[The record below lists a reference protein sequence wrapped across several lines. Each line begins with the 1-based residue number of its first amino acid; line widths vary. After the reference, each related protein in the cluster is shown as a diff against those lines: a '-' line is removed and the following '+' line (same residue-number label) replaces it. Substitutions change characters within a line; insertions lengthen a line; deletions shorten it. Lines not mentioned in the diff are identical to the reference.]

1 MDLGL
6 TAGEDIEAFWRRVAG
21 TCAEWLNSQGAPL
34 RDAVLLLPFAQQLA
48 PARRAF
54 LARGGWMP
62 RITTS
67 HSLASALGPTA
78 LAAPDQLSGD
88 AAIDAFTADRL
99 LAEQSWVQP
108 LKRSSPRD
116 YRVALA
122 RLVDTA
128 HALARAAA
136 QVPPE
141 QRPAFLDTARQR
153 LAALEA
159 GPGLLE
165 RALAQVALAWV
176 ASDDRRPATDTLFA
190 LRPSAWIWLRAGAPD
205 PLARTLLAQA
215 GDLPTLCLN
224 ADLDLDQAWAGFT
237 PTARVEEA
245 VAPDFETLAEQ
256 TATAV
261 IQHLNAGRRP
271 VALLAQDRVVIRRVR
286 ALLARQHVPVHD
298 ETGWTLATTPAAA
311 AVMALLR
318 AALAGGA
325 VDDWLAWLKSALA
338 AGWDVAGLESR
349 CRRFGWRQAA
359 QLDTATLPPAVGAVW
374 QRARRQLEPL
384 AGGSRSLA
392 GWLIALG
399 QALNGLAPLTEV
411 EGGEALLETLWIS
424 RNPWAGSAHEAA
436 LAQTRLRPEEFLAW
450 VDDTLEAAQFE
461 PAEEAGATEVI
472 ITPLARAM
480 LRPFGAV
487 VLPGA
492 DAATLGPV
500 NPQAGL
506 LADADATAL
515 GLPSLA
521 ERREAEALGF
531 AQQLRAPV
539 LTLLRCAFAGA
550 EPLPPSPLLE
560 RLAGAAAKAGQ
571 TLPHWQDAR
580 ELHAP
585 TAQPQPRAVAQVG
598 GRLPAALSAS
608 AIDALRNC
616 PYQFFSRVLLG
627 LREADELEEEPDK
640 RDYGTWLHAVLKRF
654 HESREGGDDDAA
666 LRAAAEAELAL
677 LDAVDFLPFSAAFE
691 RLRPL
696 YLAWLAEAEAG
707 GQRYTA
713 GEVDREARPFAAPL
727 DGLLLRGRID
737 RIDEAAAGQTW
748 LLDYK
753 TGDPKTLKD
762 KLAAPLEDTQL
773 ATYALLSGAEVGLQ
787 AAYLVLDDG
796 KGMALLPHENV
807 SETARALQKGL
818 QTDLLAVRDGAPL
831 PALGEGRLCD
841 LCEARGLCRRD
852 DWAPT
857 PAGTQAAPRGGAAAL
872 GSGPAGGDWSAA

>member
-1 MDLGL
+1 MNLGL
-6 TAGEDIEAFWRRVAG
+6 APGEDIEAFWRRVA
-21 TCAEWLNSQGAPL
+21 AVSADWLGAQGAAV
-34 RDAVLLLPFAQQLA
+34 RDAVLLLPFAQQIA
-48 PARRAF
+48 PARRAW
-54 LARGGWMP
+54 LTQGGWQP

-99 LAEQSWVQP
+99 LAGQSWVQP

-128 HALARAAA
+128 QALARAAA
-136 QVPPE
+136 QVPPAE
-141 QRPAFLDTARQR
+141 RPTFLDAASQR
-153 LAALEA
+153 LAALDA

-176 ASDDRRPATDTLFA
+176 ASDDRRPATDTLFT
-190 LRPSAWIWLRAGAPD
+190 LRPSAWIWLRAGGPD
-205 PLARTLLAQA
+205 LLAEALLARDVPA
-215 GDLPTLCLN
+215 LCLD
-224 ADLDLDQAWAGFT
+224 ADLDLDLAWAGFT
-237 PTARVEEA
+237 PAARVEEA
-245 VAPDFETLAEQ
+245 VAPDFEALAEQ

-261 IQHLNAGRRP
+261 VQHLNAGRRP

-286 ALLARQHVPVHD
+286 ALLGRQGVPVHD

-311 AVMALLR
+311 ALMALLR

-338 AGWDVAGLESR
+338 TGWDAEGLAGLESR
-349 CRRFGWRQAA
+349 CRRYGWRRAD
-359 QLDTATLPPAVGAVW
+359 QLDAAALPPTVGVLW

-384 AGGSRSLA
+384 AGGARSLG
-392 GWLIALG
+392 GWLAALG
-399 QALNGLAPLTEV
+399 QALNGLAPLANV
-411 EGGEALLETLWIS
+411 EGGEALLDTLWIS

-436 LAQTRLRPEEFLAW
+436 LAQTRLRPDEFLAW

-461 PAEEAGATEVI
+461 PAADEGAAEVV

-480 LRPFGAV
+480 LRPFGAI

-492 DAATLGPV
+492 DAGTLGPV

-506 LADADATAL
+506 LADADAAAL

-521 ERREAEALGF
+521 ERRDAEALGF
-531 AQQLRAPV
+531 AQLLRAPV

-550 EPLPPSPLLE
+550 EPLPASPLLE
-560 RLAGAAAKAGQ
+560 RLAGAAARGGQALHGWRDDRELLTPAGLLQ
-571 TLPHWQDAR
+571 RRAAADAR
-580 ELHAP
+580 
-585 TAQPQPRAVAQVG
+585 G
-598 GRLPAALSAS
+598 CLPAALSAS
-608 AIDALRNC
+608 AIEALRNC

-627 LREADELEEEPDK
+627 LREADELEQELSK

-654 HESREGGDDDAA
+654 HESRDGDDDAA

-677 LDAVDFLPFSAAFE
+677 LDAADFLPFSAAFE

-696 YLAWLAEAEAG
+696 YLAWLAETEAG
-707 GQRYTA
+707 GQRYAA
-713 GEVDREARPFAAPL
+713 GEVDRDCRPFAAPL
-727 DGLLLRGRID
+727 QAMVIKGRID
-737 RIDEAAAGQTW
+737 RIDESPGGDW

-753 TGDPKTLKD
+753 TGDAKALKD
-762 KLAAPLEDTQL
+762 KVAAKLEDTQL
-773 ATYALLSGAEVGLQ
+773 ATYALLTGAAPGLR
-787 AAYLVLDDG
+787 AGYLVLDDG
-796 KGMALLPHENV
+796 KGVALLPHEDV
-807 SETARALQKGL
+807 SDTALALRDGL
-818 QTDLLAVRDGAPL
+818 QADLMAIREGAPL
-831 PALGEGRLCD
+831 PALGEGKVCD
-841 LCEARGLCRRD
+841 YCEARGLCRKD
-852 DWAPT
+852 DWT
-857 PAGTQAAPRGGAAAL
+857 AA
-872 GSGPAGGDWSAA
+872 

>member
-1 MDLGL
+1 MKLGL
-6 TAGEDIEAFWRRVAG
+6 VPGEDIEAFWRRVAAVSAG
-21 TCAEWLNSQGAPL
+21 WLAGQGASV
-34 RDAVLLLPFAQQLA
+34 RDAVLLLPFAQQIA
-48 PARRAF
+48 PARRAW
-54 LARGGWMP
+54 LAQGGWQP

-99 LAEQSWVQP
+99 LADQTWVQP
-108 LKRSSPRD
+108 LKRSHPRD

-128 HALARAAA
+128 QALARAAA
-136 QVPPE
+136 QVPPAE
-141 QRPAFLDTARQR
+141 RPAFLDTARER
-153 LAALEA
+153 LAALDA

-176 ASDDRRPATDTLFA
+176 ASDERRPATDRLFA
-190 LRPSAWIWLRAGAPD
+190 LRPSAWIWLRAGGPD
-205 PLARTLLAQA
+205 PLAQALLSGGEPA
-215 GDLPTLCLN
+215 LCLD

-237 PTARVEEA
+237 PAAQVEEA
-245 VAPDFETLAEQ
+245 VAADFETLAQ
-256 TATAV
+256 QSATAIV
-261 IQHLNAGRRP
+261 QHLNAGRRP

-286 ALLARQHVPVHD
+286 ALLARQRVPVLD

-318 AALAGGA
+318 AALSGGA
-325 VDDWLAWLKSALA
+325 VDDWLAWLKSTLA
-338 AGWDVAGLESR
+338 TGWDAGGLAGLEAR

-359 QLDTATLPPAVGAVW
+359 QLDAATQPPAVGAVW
-374 QRARRQLEPL
+374 QRARRQVEPL
-384 AGGSRSLA
+384 AGGARSLG
-392 GWLIALG
+392 GWLAALAQVLG
-399 QALNGLAPLTEV
+399 GLAPLAEV

-436 LAQTRLRPEEFLAW
+436 LAQTRLAPAEFLAW

-461 PAEEAGATEVI
+461 PTEEAGAAEVV

-506 LADADATAL
+506 LADADAAAL

-521 ERREAEALGF
+521 ERREAEGYSF
-531 AQQLRAPV
+531 AQLLRAPV

-560 RLAGAAAKAGQ
+560 RLAGAAARAGHG
-571 TLPHWQDAR
+571 LPAWQDGR
-580 ELHAP
+580 EPLAP
-585 TAQPQPRAVAQVG
+585 VPRARLRAAADAG
-598 GRLPAALSAS
+598 GCLPAALSAS
-608 AIDALRNC
+608 AIEALRNC

-627 LREADELEEEPDK
+627 LREADELEQELSK

-654 HESREGGDDDAA
+654 HEVRGEDDDTG
-666 LRAAAEAELAL
+666 LRAAAEAELAMV
-677 LDAVDFLPFSAAFE
+677 DAADFLPFSAAFE

-696 YLAWLAEAEAG
+696 YLAWLAESEAG
-707 GQRYTA
+707 GQRYAA
-713 GEVDREARPFAAPL
+713 GELDREARPFAAPL
-727 DGLLLRGRID
+727 QALMVKGRID
-737 RIDEAAAGQTW
+737 RIDESPRGTW

-753 TGDPKTLKD
+753 TGDAKGLKD
-762 KLAAPLEDTQL
+762 KVATPLEDTQL
-773 ATYALLSGAEVGLQ
+773 ATYALLSGAEPGLQ

-796 KGMALLPHENV
+796 KGIALLQHEDV
-807 SETARALQKGL
+807 SDTALALRDGL
-818 QTDLLAVRDGAPL
+818 QADLLAVRAGAPL
-831 PALGEGRLCD
+831 PALGEGKVCD
-841 LCEARGLCRRD
+841 YCEARGLCRKD
-852 DWAPT
+852 DWSEA
-857 PAGTQAAPRGGAAAL
+857 
-872 GSGPAGGDWSAA
+872 

>member
-1 MDLGL
+1 MQDLNLGL
-6 TAGEDIEAFWRRVAG
+6 VAGEDIAAFWRRVAG
-21 TCAEWLNSQGAPL
+21 TCADWLAAQGVPL
-34 RDAVLLLPFAQQLA
+34 RDAVLLLPFAQQIA

-54 LARGGWMP
+54 LARGGWQP

-78 LAAPDQLSGD
+78 LATPDQLTGD

-99 LAEQSWVQP
+99 LAGQSWIEP

-122 RLVDTA
+122 RLVETA
-128 HALARAAA
+128 QALARAAA
-136 QVPPE
+136 QVPPD
-141 QRPAFLDTARQR
+141 QRGAFMDEARQR
-153 LAALEA
+153 LAAGDA
-159 GPGLLE
+159 GPGVLE

-190 LRPSAWIWLRAGAPD
+190 LSPGAWIWLRVGGPD
-205 PLARTLLAQA
+205 PLAQAILAQA
-215 GDLPTLCLN
+215 AGIPTLCLD
-224 ADLDLDQAWAGFT
+224 ADLDLDRVT

-245 VAPDFETLAEQ
+245 VAPDFETLAAQ
-256 TATAV
+256 TATAI

-286 ALLARQHVPVHD
+286 ALLARQGMPVHD

-325 VDDWLAWLKSALA
+325 VDDWLAWLKSALGA
-338 AGWDVAGLESR
+338 DWDVQALESR

-359 QLDTATLPPAVGAVW
+359 QLDAATLPPAVGAVW

-384 AGGSRSLA
+384 SGGSRSLA

-399 QALNGLAPLTEV
+399 QALNGLGSLADV
-411 EGGEALLETLWIS
+411 AGGEALLEALWIS

-436 LAQTRLRPEEFLAW
+436 LAQTKLRPDEFLAW

-461 PAEEAGATEVI
+461 PAEEAGATEVV

-480 LRPFGAV
+480 LRPFGAI

-506 LADADATAL
+506 LADADASAL

-531 AQQLRAPV
+531 AQLLRAPV
-539 LTLLRCAFAGA
+539 LTLLRCEFAGA
-550 EPLPPSPLLE
+550 EPLPPSPLLQRLSCALTRWTDE
-560 RLAGAAAKAGQ
+560 RQ
-571 TLPHWQDAR
+571 PHSAQAQSPGRAEADA
-580 ELHAP
+580 
-585 TAQPQPRAVAQVG
+585 G

-616 PYQFFSRVLLG
+616 PYQFFSRSLLG
-627 LREADELEEEPDK
+627 LREADELELEPDK

-654 HESREGGDDDAA
+654 HEARGDDDGAA
-666 LRAAAEAELAL
+666 LSAAAAAELAF
-677 LDAVDFLPFSAAFE
+677 LDETDFLPFSAAFE
-691 RLRPL
+691 RLKPL
-696 YLAWLAEAEAG
+696 YLAWLAETEAG
-707 GQRYTA
+707 DQRFAA
-713 GEVDREARPFAAPL
+713 GEVGREARPFAAPL
-727 DGLLLRGRID
+727 DGLVLKGRLD
-737 RIDEAAAGQTW
+737 RIDESPAGTW

-753 TGDPKTLKD
+753 TGDAKGLKD

-773 ATYALLSGAEVGLQ
+773 ATYALLSGATDDLK

-796 KGMALLPHENV
+796 TGITVLPHEQV
-807 SETARALQKGL
+807 SETALALRDGL
-818 QTDLLAVRDGAPL
+818 QSDLEAIHGGALL
-831 PALGEGRLCD
+831 PALGEGRVCD
-841 LCEARGLCRRD
+841 FCEARGLCRKD
-852 DWAPT
+852 
-857 PAGTQAAPRGGAAAL
+857 
-872 GSGPAGGDWSAA
+872 DWSAA

>member
-1 MDLGL
+1 MQQALSLGL
-6 TAGEDIEAFWRRVAG
+6 APGEDIDSFWHRVAG
-21 TCAEWLNSQGAPL
+21 ACADWLAGRGAPL

-54 LARGGWMP
+54 LARGGWQP

-88 AAIDAFTADRL
+88 AAIDMFTADRL
-99 LAEQSWVQP
+99 LAGQSWVQP

-116 YRVALA
+116 YRVAVA

-128 HALARAAA
+128 QALTRAAA

-141 QRPAFLDTARQR
+141 ARAAFLDMARQR

-176 ASDDRRPATDTLFA
+176 AADERRPATDTLFA
-190 LRPSAWIWLRAGAPD
+190 LRPSAWLWLRAGGPD
-205 PLARTLLAQA
+205 PLAQALLAQA
-215 GDLPTLCLN
+215 GDVPTLCLD

-237 PTARVEEA
+237 PAARVEEA

-261 IQHLNAGRRP
+261 IQHLNAGCRP

-286 ALLARQHVPVHD
+286 ALLARQGLPVHD

-325 VDDWLAWLKSALA
+325 VDDWLAWMKSALA
-338 AGWDVAGLESR
+338 AGWDADGLAALESR
-349 CRRFGWRQAA
+349 CRRFAWRQAA
-359 QLDTATLPPAVGAVW
+359 QLDAATLPPAMGAVW

-384 AGGSRSLA
+384 AGGARSLG
-392 GWLIALG
+392 GWLV
-399 QALNGLAPLTEV
+399 ALNQAVSGLEPLAGI
-411 EGGEALLETLWIS
+411 EGGESLLDALWLS

-436 LAQTRLRPEEFLAW
+436 LAQTKLRPDEFLAW

-461 PAEEAGATEVI
+461 PTEEAGAAEVV

-480 LRPFGAV
+480 LRPFGAI

-506 LADADATAL
+506 LADADAAAL

-521 ERREAEALGF
+521 ERRDAEALGF
-531 AQQLRAPV
+531 AQLLRAPV

-560 RLAGAAAKAGQ
+560 RLAGAAAKAGLA
-571 TLPHWQDAR
+571 LPRWVDGREPLAPQARPLTRTAADA
-580 ELHAP
+580 
-585 TAQPQPRAVAQVG
+585 G

-608 AIDALRNC
+608 AIESLRNC
-616 PYQFFSRVLLG
+616 PYQFFSRSLLG
-627 LREADELEEEPDK
+627 LREADELEQETTK
-640 RDYGTWLHAVLKRF
+640 RDYGTWLHAVLNRF
-654 HESREGGDDDAA
+654 HESRNGGDDDAA
-666 LRAAAEAELAL
+666 LRAAADAELAL
-677 LDAVDFLPFSAAFE
+677 LDAADFLPFSAAFE

-696 YLAWLAEAEAG
+696 YLAWLAETEAG
-707 GQRYTA
+707 GQRYAA
-713 GEVDREARPFAAPL
+713 GEVDREARPFTAPL
-727 DGLLLRGRID
+727 DALLVKGRID
-737 RIDEAAAGQTW
+737 RIDDAAGQTW

-753 TGDPKTLKD
+753 TGDAKALKD
-762 KLAAPLEDTQL
+762 KVAAKLEDTQL
-773 ATYALLSGAEVGLQ
+773 ATYALLTGAEPGLR

-796 KGMALLPHENV
+796 KGIAVLPHEDV
-807 SETARALQKGL
+807 SDTALALRDGL
-818 QTDLLAVRDGAPL
+818 QADLAAVREGALL
-831 PALGEGRLCD
+831 PALGEGRVCD
-841 LCEARGLCRRD
+841 YCEARGLCRKD
-852 DWAPT
+852 DWSST
-857 PAGTQAAPRGGAAAL
+857 
-872 GSGPAGGDWSAA
+872 

>member
-1 MDLGL
+1 MQAISLGL
-6 TAGEDIEAFWRRVAG
+6 APGEDIDAFWCRVAG
-21 TCAEWLNSQGAPL
+21 SCAAWLDERGVPL

-62 RITTS
+62 RIATS

-78 LAAPDQLSGD
+78 LARPGQLSGD

-99 LAEQSWVQP
+99 LAGQSWVQP
-108 LKRSSPRD
+108 LKRGNLRD

-128 HALARAAA
+128 QALARAAA
-136 QVPPE
+136 QVPPAA
-141 QRPAFLDTARQR
+141 RPAFLDMAHQR
-153 LAALEA
+153 LALLDA

-176 ASDDRRPATDTLFA
+176 AADERQPATDALFA
-190 LRPSAWIWLRAGAPD
+190 LRPSAWIWLRAGGPD
-205 PLARTLLAQA
+205 PLAQALLA
-215 GDLPTLCLN
+215 GDVPALCLD
-224 ADLDLDQAWAGFT
+224 ADLDLDQAWAGFQ

-245 VAPDFETLAEQ
+245 VAPDFETLAAQ
-256 TATAV
+256 AATAV

-286 ALLARQHVPVHD
+286 ALLARQGVPVHD

-338 AGWDVAGLESR
+338 AGWDVQGLEAR

-359 QLDTATLPPAVGAVW
+359 QLDAAALPPAAGAAW

-384 AGGSRSLA
+384 AGGARSLA
-392 GWLIALG
+392 GWLVALG
-399 QALNGLAPLTEV
+399 QALHGLAPLAEV
-411 EGGEALLETLWIS
+411 EGGEALLDALWIS
-424 RNPWAGSAHEAA
+424 RNPWAGSAHEEA
-436 LAQTRLRPEEFLAW
+436 LAQTRLRPDEFLAW

-461 PAEEAGATEVI
+461 PAQEAGAAEVV

-480 LRPFGAV
+480 LRPFGAI

-506 LADADATAL
+506 LADADAAAL

-521 ERREAEALGF
+521 ERRAAEVQAF
-531 AQQLRAPV
+531 AQLLRAPV

-560 RLAGAAAKAGQ
+560 RLAGAAARAGLA
-571 TLPHWQDAR
+571 LPAWADEREPVDTPPRPQARPGADA
-580 ELHAP
+580 A
-585 TAQPQPRAVAQVG
+585 

-627 LREADELEEEPDK
+627 LREADELEQELGK

-654 HESREGGDDDAA
+654 HESRGGDDDAA

-677 LDAVDFLPFSAAFE
+677 LDAADFLPFSAAFE
-691 RLRPL
+691 RLRPH
-696 YLAWLAEAEAG
+696 YLAWLAETEAA
-707 GQRYTA
+707 GQRYAA

-727 DGLLLRGRID
+727 QALVVKGRID
-737 RIDEAAAGQTW
+737 RIDDSPTGTW

-753 TGDPKTLKD
+753 TGDAKALKD
-762 KLAAPLEDTQL
+762 KLAARLEDTQL
-773 ATYALLSGAEVGLQ
+773 ATYALLSGAEPGLR

-796 KGMALLPHENV
+796 KGIALLPHEDV
-807 SETARALQKGL
+807 SDTALALRDGL
-818 QTDLLAVRDGAPL
+818 QADLMAMREGTPL
-831 PALGEGRLCD
+831 PALGEGRVCD
-841 LCEARGLCRRD
+841 FCEARGLCRKD
-852 DWAPT
+852 DWT
-857 PAGTQAAPRGGAAAL
+857 
-872 GSGPAGGDWSAA
+872 

>member
-1 MDLGL
+1 MTKAVADMNEGGRPGLQVISLGL
-6 TAGEDIEAFWRRVAG
+6 VPGEDIEAFWRRVAG
-21 TCAEWLNSQGAPL
+21 SCVDWLASQGTPL

-99 LAEQSWVQP
+99 LAGQSWVQP
-108 LKRSSPRD
+108 LKRGNPRD

-128 HALARAAA
+128 QALARAAA
-136 QVPPE
+136 QVPPDA
-141 QRPAFLDTARQR
+141 RTAFFDAARQR
-153 LAALEA
+153 LAALES

-176 ASDDRRPATDTLFA
+176 AADERRPATDTLFA
-190 LRPSAWIWLRAGAPD
+190 LRPSAWIWLRAGGPD
-205 PLARTLLAQA
+205 PLAQALLA
-215 GDLPTLCLN
+215 GDVPALCLD
-224 ADLDLDQAWAGFT
+224 ADLDLDQAWAGYT
-237 PTARVEEA
+237 PAARVEEA
-245 VAPDFETLAEQ
+245 VAPDFETLAAQ
-256 TATAV
+256 AATAV

-286 ALLARQHVPVHD
+286 ALLARQGVPVHD

-311 AVMALLR
+311 ALMALLR

-325 VDDWLAWLKSALA
+325 LDDWLAWMKSALLGDD
-338 AGWDVAGLESR
+338 AGWDVAGLEAR
-349 CRRFGWRQAA
+349 CRRLGWRQAS
-359 QLDTATLPPAVGAVW
+359 QLDAATLPPALGSTW

-384 AGGSRSLA
+384 AGGARSLG
-392 GWLIALG
+392 GWLVALG
-399 QALNGLAPLTEV
+399 QALNGLAPLAEV
-411 EGGEALLETLWIS
+411 EGGEALLEALWIS

-436 LAQTRLRPEEFLAW
+436 LAQTRLSPAEFLAW
-450 VDDTLEAAQFE
+450 VDDALEAAQFKT
-461 PAEEAGATEVI
+461 AEEMGAAEVV

-500 NPQAGL
+500 SPQAGL
-506 LADADATAL
+506 LADADVAAL
-515 GLPSLA
+515 GLPSLL
-521 ERREAEALGF
+521 ERREAEGFGF
-531 AQQLRAPV
+531 AQLLRAPV

-560 RLAGAAAKAGQ
+560 RLAGAAAKAG
-571 TLPHWQDAR
+571 LAVPSWVDAR
-580 ELHAP
+580 EPIA
-585 TAQPQPRAVAQVG
+585 AQTTPQVRAAADAAG
-598 GRLPAALSAS
+598 HLPAALSAS

-627 LREADELEEEPDK
+627 LREADELEQEASK

-654 HESREGGDDDAA
+654 HEARAGADDEGDDET
-666 LRAAAEAELAL
+666 LRAAAAAELAL
-677 LDAVDFLPFSAAFE
+677 LDEADFLPFSAAFE

-696 YLAWLAEAEAG
+696 YLAWLAQTEAG
-707 GQRYTA
+707 GQHYMA
-713 GEVDREARPFAAPL
+713 GEVDRDCQPFAAPL
-727 DGLLLRGRID
+727 QALVVKGRID
-737 RIDEAAAGQTW
+737 RIDESPGGDW

-753 TGDPKTLKD
+753 TGDAKALKD
-762 KLAAPLEDTQL
+762 KVAARLEDTQL
-773 ATYALLSGAEVGLQ
+773 ATYALLSGAGPGLR

-796 KGMALLPHENV
+796 KGIALLPHEDV
-807 SETARALQKGL
+807 GGTALALRDGL
-818 QTDLLAVRDGAPL
+818 QADLSAMREGAPL
-831 PALGEGRLCD
+831 PALGEGKVCD
-841 LCEARGLCRRD
+841 YCEARGLCRKD
-852 DWAPT
+852 DWT
-857 PAGTQAAPRGGAAAL
+857 
-872 GSGPAGGDWSAA
+872 

>member
-1 MDLGL
+1 MQVISLGL
-6 TAGEDIEAFWRRVAG
+6 APGEDIAAFWRRIAG
-21 TCAEWLNSQGAPL
+21 NCADWLAGQGAPL

-54 LARGGWMP
+54 LAQGGWMP

-78 LAAPDQLSGD
+78 LASPDQLSGD
-88 AAIDAFTADRL
+88 ATIDAFTADRL
-99 LAEQSWVQP
+99 LAGQSWVQP
-108 LKRSSPRD
+108 LKRGNPRD

-128 HALARAAA
+128 QALARAAA

-141 QRPAFLDTARQR
+141 QRAAFLDVARLR
-153 LAALEA
+153 LAGLDT

-176 ASDDRRPATDTLFA
+176 ASDERRPATDTLFA
-190 LRPSAWIWLRAGAPD
+190 LRPSAWIWLRAGGPD
-205 PLARTLLAQA
+205 PLAQALLA
-215 GDLPTLCLN
+215 GDVPALCLD

-237 PTARVEEA
+237 PAARVEEA
-245 VAPDFETLAEQ
+245 VAPDFEALAGQ
-256 TATAV
+256 AATAV

-286 ALLARQHVPVHD
+286 ALLARQGVPVHD

-311 AVMALLR
+311 ALMALLR

-325 VDDWLAWLKSALA
+325 LDDWLAWMKSALA
-338 AGWDVAGLESR
+338 QGWDVAGLEAR

-359 QLDTATLPPAVGAVW
+359 QLDAATLPPALGETWHKAC
-374 QRARRQLEPL
+374 RQLEPL
-384 AGGSRSLA
+384 AGGARSLG
-392 GWLIALG
+392 GWLVALG
-399 QALNGLAPLTEV
+399 QVLNGLAPLTEV

-436 LAQTRLRPEEFLAW
+436 LAQTRLGPAEFLAW
-450 VDDTLEAAQFE
+450 VDDTLEAAQFKSVDE
-461 PAEEAGATEVI
+461 PGAVEVV
-472 ITPLARAM
+472 ITPVARAM
-480 LRPFGAV
+480 LRPFGAI

-506 LADADATAL
+506 LADADAAAL
-515 GLPSLA
+515 GLPSLL
-521 ERREAEALGF
+521 ERREAESFGF
-531 AQQLRAPV
+531 AQLLRAPV
-539 LTLLRCAFAGA
+539 LTLMRCAFAGA

-560 RLAGAAAKAGQ
+560 RLVGAAAKAGRVM
-571 TLPHWQDAR
+571 PPWDDAR
-580 ELHAP
+580 EPLI
-585 TAQPQPRAVAQVG
+585 PQPRPQGRAAAEAG

-616 PYQFFSRVLLG
+616 PYQFFSRMLLG
-627 LREADELEEEPDK
+627 LREADELEQEATK

-654 HESREGGDDDAA
+654 HESRDGEDDDAA
-666 LRAAAEAELAL
+666 LGAAAAAELAS
-677 LDAVDFLPFSAAFE
+677 LDAADFLPFAAAFE

-696 YLAWLAEAEAG
+696 YLAWLAETEAG
-707 GQRYTA
+707 GQHFVA
-713 GEVDREARPFAAPL
+713 GEVDRECRPFASPL
-727 DGLLLRGRID
+727 ESLVIKGRID
-737 RIDEAAAGQTW
+737 RIDEEAGRTW

-753 TGDPKTLKD
+753 TGDAKGLKERVT
-762 KLAAPLEDTQL
+762 ARLEDTQL
-773 ATYALLSGAEVGLQ
+773 ATYALLSGAEPGLR

-796 KGMALLPHENV
+796 KGIALLPHEDV
-807 SETARALQKGL
+807 GDTALLLREGL
-818 QTDLLAVRDGAPL
+818 QADLGAMHDGAPL
-831 PALGEGRLCD
+831 PALGEGKVCD
-841 LCEARGLCRRD
+841 YCEARGLCRKD
-852 DWAPT
+852 
-857 PAGTQAAPRGGAAAL
+857 
-872 GSGPAGGDWSAA
+872 DWSAA

>member
-1 MDLGL
+1 MQALSLGL
-6 TAGEDIEAFWRRVAG
+6 APGEDIESFWRRVAA
-21 TCAEWLNSQGAPL
+21 TCADWLAAQGAPL

-54 LARGGWMP
+54 LARGGWLP

-67 HSLASALGPTA
+67 HSLASALGPSA
-78 LAAPDQLSGD
+78 LASPDQLSGD

-99 LAEQSWVQP
+99 LAGQSWVQP
-108 LKRSSPRD
+108 LKHSSPRD

-128 HALARAAA
+128 QALARAAA
-136 QVPPE
+136 QVPP
-141 QRPAFLDTARQR
+141 QDRPAFLDTARQR
-153 LAALEA
+153 LTALEA

-176 ASDDRRPATDTLFA
+176 AADDRRPATDALFA
-190 LRPSAWIWLRAGAPD
+190 LRPSAWIWLRAGGPD

-215 GDLPTLCLN
+215 GDLPTLCLD

-237 PTARVEEA
+237 PAARVEEA

-256 TATAV
+256 SATAV

-286 ALLARQHVPVHD
+286 ALLGRQGLPVHD

-338 AGWDVAGLESR
+338 AGWDADGLAGLESA

-359 QLDTATLPPAVGAVW
+359 QLDVATLLPAVGGLW

-392 GWLIALG
+392 GWLVALG
-399 QALNGLAPLTEV
+399 QALQGLGPLVDV
-411 EGGEALLETLWIS
+411 EGGEALLETLWLT

-461 PAEEAGATEVI
+461 PAGEAGAAEVV

-480 LRPFGAV
+480 LRPFGAI

-506 LADADATAL
+506 LADADAAAL

-521 ERREAEALGF
+521 ERREAEGLAF
-531 AQQLRAPV
+531 AQLLRAPV

-560 RLAGAAAKAGQ
+560 RLAGAAAKAELA
-571 TLPHWQDAR
+571 LPAWVDGRETVQPASRPQARASADA
-580 ELHAP
+580 
-585 TAQPQPRAVAQVG
+585 G

-627 LREADELEEEPDK
+627 LREADELEQEPDK

-654 HESREGGDDDAA
+654 HESRDGDDDAA
-666 LRAAAEAELAL
+666 LRAAARAELAR
-677 LDAVDFLPFSAAFE
+677 LDEADFLPFSAAFE
-691 RLRPL
+691 RLCPL
-696 YLAWLAEAEAG
+696 YLAWLAEVEAG
-707 GQRYTA
+707 GQRFAA
-713 GEVDREARPFAAPL
+713 GEVERDCRPFAAPL
-727 DGLLLRGRID
+727 DALTLKGRID
-737 RIDEAAAGQTW
+737 RIDEASGHTW

-753 TGDPKTLKD
+753 TGDAKTLKD
-762 KLAAPLEDTQL
+762 KLATPLEDTQL
-773 ATYALLSGAEVGLQ
+773 ATYALLSGATPGLR

-796 KGMALLPHENV
+796 KGISLLPHEDV
-807 SETARALQKGL
+807 SATALALRDGL
-818 QTDLLAVRDGAPL
+818 QADLAALRAGAPL

-841 LCEARGLCRRD
+841 FCEARGLCRKD
-852 DWAPT
+852 DWA
-857 PAGTQAAPRGGAAAL
+857 
-872 GSGPAGGDWSAA
+872 

>member
-1 MDLGL
+1 MQQALNLGL
-6 TAGEDIEAFWRRVAG
+6 EPGEDIESCWRRVAA
-21 TCAEWLNSQGAPL
+21 TCANWLAGQGAPL
-34 RDAVLLLPFAQQLA
+34 RDAVLLLPFAQQIA

-67 HSLASALGPTA
+67 HSLASALGPAT
-78 LAAPDQLSGD
+78 LASPEQLSGD

-99 LAEQSWVQP
+99 LAGQSWVEP

-116 YRVALA
+116 YRVAVA

-128 HALARAAA
+128 QALARAAA
-136 QVPPE
+136 QVPP
-141 QRPAFLDTARQR
+141 QDRTAFLEDARQR

-176 ASDDRRPATDTLFA
+176 AADERRPATDTLFA
-190 LRPSAWIWLRAGAPD
+190 LRPSAWIWLRVGGPD
-205 PLARTLLAQA
+205 ALARTLLAQA
-215 GDLPTLCLN
+215 GDVPTLCLD
-224 ADLDLDQAWAGFT
+224 ADLDLDQAWSGFT

-245 VAPDFETLAEQ
+245 VAPDFETLAAQ

-338 AGWDVAGLESR
+338 TGWDTEGLAGLESR
-349 CRRFGWRQAA
+349 CRRLGWRQAA
-359 QLDTATLPPAVGAVW
+359 QLDAATLPPAVAAVW

-384 AGGSRSLA
+384 AGGSRSLG
-392 GWLIALG
+392 GWLVGLG
-399 QALNGLAPLTEV
+399 QALNGLAPLADV

-436 LAQTRLRPEEFLAW
+436 LAQTRLRPDEFLAW
-450 VDDTLEAAQFE
+450 VNDTLEAAQFE
-461 PAEEAGATEVI
+461 PAEEAGAAEVV

-506 LADADATAL
+506 LADADAAAL

-531 AQQLRAPV
+531 AQLLRAPV
-539 LTLLRCAFAGA
+539 LTVLRCAFAGA

-560 RLAGAAAKAGQ
+560 RLSGAAAKVGQ
-571 TLPHWQDAR
+571 MLPAWRDERVSVIAPPLVQQRAAADA
-580 ELHAP
+580 
-585 TAQPQPRAVAQVG
+585 G

-627 LREADELEEEPDK
+627 LREADELEQELSK

-654 HESREGGDDDAA
+654 HEARAPDDDTA
-666 LRAAAEAELAL
+666 LRAAAETELAL
-677 LDAVDFLPFSAAFE
+677 LDAADFLPFSAAFE
-691 RLRPL
+691 RLRPH
-696 YLAWLAEAEAG
+696 YLAWLAETEAT
-707 GQRYTA
+707 GQRYAA
-713 GEVDREARPFAAPL
+713 GEVDRAAHPFAAPL
-727 DGLLLRGRID
+727 DGLAVKGRID
-737 RIDEAAAGQTW
+737 RIDDAKGVTW

-753 TGDPKTLKD
+753 TGDAKALKE
-762 KLAAPLEDTQL
+762 KVAAKLEDTQL
-773 ATYALLSGAEVGLQ
+773 ATYALLSGAERGLQ

-796 KGMALLPHENV
+796 KGISLLPHEDV
-807 SETARALQKGL
+807 SATALALRDGL
-818 QTDLLAVRDGAPL
+818 QADLTALREGASL
-831 PALGEGRLCD
+831 PALGEGRVCD
-841 LCEARGLCRRD
+841 YCEARGLCRRD
-852 DWAPT
+852 DWSST
-857 PAGTQAAPRGGAAAL
+857 
-872 GSGPAGGDWSAA
+872 

>member
-1 MDLGL
+1 VTEPVADMNEGGRPGLQAISLGL
-6 TAGEDIEAFWRRVAG
+6 VPAEDIDAFWRRVAG
-21 TCAEWLNSQGAPL
+21 HCTDWLASQGAPL
-34 RDAVLLLPFAQQLA
+34 RDAVLLLPFAQQLV

-67 HSLASALGPTA
+67 HSLASALGPSA
-78 LAAPDQLSGD
+78 LASPDQLSGD

-99 LAEQSWVQP
+99 LAGQSWVQP
-108 LKRSSPRD
+108 LKRGNPRD

-128 HALARAAA
+128 QALARAAA
-136 QVPPE
+136 QVPPDA
-141 QRPAFLDTARQR
+141 RPAFLDAARQR

-176 ASDDRRPATDTLFA
+176 AADERRPATDTLFS
-190 LRPSAWIWLRAGAPD
+190 LRPSAWIWLRAGGPD
-205 PLARTLLAQA
+205 PLAQALLA
-215 GDLPTLCLN
+215 GDVPALCLD
-224 ADLDLDQAWAGFT
+224 ADLDVDQAWAGFT
-237 PTARVEEA
+237 PAARVEEA
-245 VAPDFETLAEQ
+245 VAPDFETLATQ
-256 TATAV
+256 AACAV

-286 ALLARQHVPVHD
+286 ALLARQNVPVHD

-311 AVMALLR
+311 ALMALLR

-325 VDDWLAWLKSALA
+325 LDDWLAWMKSALA
-338 AGWDVAGLESR
+338 PGWDVAGLEAR

-359 QLDTATLPPAVGAVW
+359 QLDAATLPPALGATW
-374 QRARRQLEPL
+374 QQVRRQLEPL
-384 AGGSRSLA
+384 AGGARSLG
-392 GWLIALG
+392 GWLVALG
-399 QALNGLAPLTEV
+399 QALNGLAPLEEV

-436 LAQTRLRPEEFLAW
+436 LAQTRLGPAEFLAW
-450 VDDTLEAAQFE
+450 VDDTLEAAQFKAADDAA
-461 PAEEAGATEVI
+461 AEVV

-506 LADADATAL
+506 LSDADAAAL
-515 GLPSLA
+515 GLPSLQ
-521 ERREAEALGF
+521 ERREAEGFGF
-531 AQQLRAPV
+531 AQLLRAPV

-560 RLAGAAAKAGQ
+560 RLAGAAAQAGQ
-571 TLPHWQDAR
+571 TVPPWVDAR
-580 ELHAP
+580 EPLVGSP
-585 TAQPQPRAVAQVG
+585 RPQARAAADAA

-627 LREADELEEEPDK
+627 LREADELEQEATK

-654 HESREGGDDDAA
+654 HESRTGDDDAA
-666 LRAAAEAELAL
+666 LRAAADAELAL
-677 LDAVDFLPFSAAFE
+677 LDAADFLPFSAAFE

-696 YLAWLAEAEAG
+696 YLAWLAETEAG
-707 GQRYTA
+707 GQRFSA
-713 GEVDREARPFAAPL
+713 GEVDRDCRPFVAPL
-727 DGLLLRGRID
+727 DELVIKGRID
-737 RIDEAAAGQTW
+737 RIDESPAGPW

-753 TGDPKTLKD
+753 TGDAKGLKD
-762 KLAAPLEDTQL
+762 KVAAKLEDTQL
-773 ATYALLSGAEVGLQ
+773 ATYALLTGAAPGLK

-796 KGMALLPHENV
+796 KGIALLPHEDV
-807 SETARALQKGL
+807 SDTALALRDGL
-818 QTDLLAVRDGAPL
+818 QADLGAVREGAPL
-831 PALGEGRLCD
+831 PALGEGRVCD
-841 LCEARGLCRRD
+841 YCEARGLCRRD
-852 DWAPT
+852 DWSS
-857 PAGTQAAPRGGAAAL
+857 L
-872 GSGPAGGDWSAA
+872 

>member
-1 MDLGL
+1 MQALKLGL
-6 TAGEDIEAFWRRVAG
+6 VAGEDIDAFWRRVA
-21 TCAEWLNSQGAPL
+21 AVSADWLAGQGAPL
-34 RDAVLLLPFAQQLA
+34 RDAVLLLPFAQQLV

-62 RITTS
+62 RISTS
-67 HSLASALGPTA
+67 HSLASALGPSA

-99 LAEQSWVQP
+99 LAGQSWIQP
-108 LKRSSPRD
+108 LRRSSPRD

-128 HALARAAA
+128 QALARAAA

-141 QRPAFLDTARQR
+141 ARPAFLDAARQR
-153 LAALEA
+153 LTTLDA

-176 ASDDRRPATDTLFA
+176 AADERRPATDTLFA
-190 LRPSAWIWLRAGAPD
+190 LRPSAWIWLRAGGPD
-205 PLARTLLAQA
+205 PLAEGLLAGGVPA
-215 GDLPTLCLN
+215 LCLD
-224 ADLDLDQAWAGFT
+224 ADLDLDEAWAGFT
-237 PTARVEEA
+237 PSARVEEA
-245 VAPDFETLAEQ
+245 VAPDFEALAAQ
-256 TATAV
+256 AATAV

-286 ALLARQHVPVHD
+286 ALLARQGLPVHD

-325 VDDWLAWLKSALA
+325 LDDWLAWMKSALA
-338 AGWDVAGLESR
+338 AGWDVEALEAR

-359 QLDTATLPPAVGAVW
+359 QLDAAMLPPAQGALW

-384 AGGSRSLA
+384 AGGARSLG
-392 GWLIALG
+392 GWLVALG
-399 QALNGLAPLTEV
+399 QALNGLAPLAEV

-436 LAQTRLRPEEFLAW
+436 LAQTRLRPDEFLVW
-450 VDDTLEAAQFE
+450 VDDTLESAQFE
-461 PAEEAGATEVI
+461 PAQEVGAAEVV

-480 LRPFGAV
+480 LRPFGAI

-500 NPQAGL
+500 TPQTGL
-506 LADADATAL
+506 LADADAAAL

-521 ERREAEALGF
+521 ERREAEAQGF
-531 AQQLRAPV
+531 AQLLRAPV

-560 RLAGAAAKAGQ
+560 RLAGAAARAGLA
-571 TLPHWQDAR
+571 LPAWLDEREPVDTSPRPQVRPAADA
-580 ELHAP
+580 A
-585 TAQPQPRAVAQVG
+585 

-627 LREADELEEEPDK
+627 LREADELEQELSK

-654 HESREGGDDDAA
+654 HEARGDDDDAA
-666 LRAAAEAELAL
+666 LRAAAAAELAL
-677 LDAVDFLPFSAAFE
+677 LDAADFLPFSAAFE
-691 RLRPL
+691 RLCPL
-696 YLAWLAEAEAG
+696 YLAWLAEIEAT
-707 GQRYTA
+707 GQRYAA
-713 GEVDREARPFAAPL
+713 GELDREARPFQAPL
-727 DGLLLRGRID
+727 DPLMVKGRID
-737 RIDEAAAGQTW
+737 RIDDSPTGTW

-753 TGDPKTLKD
+753 TGDAKGLKA
-762 KLAAPLEDTQL
+762 KVAARLEDTQL
-773 ATYALLSGAEVGLQ
+773 ATYALLSDAVPGLR

-796 KGMALLPHENV
+796 KGVELLSHEDVSDTAL
-807 SETARALQKGL
+807 ALRDGL
-818 QTDLLAVRDGAPL
+818 QADLMAIRDGTPL
-831 PALGEGRLCD
+831 PALGEGKVCD
-841 LCEARGLCRRD
+841 FCEARGLCRRD
-852 DWAPT
+852 DWSP
-857 PAGTQAAPRGGAAAL
+857 L
-872 GSGPAGGDWSAA
+872 

>member
-1 MDLGL
+1 MQQALNLGL
-6 TAGEDIEAFWRRVAG
+6 VAGEDIEAFWRRVAG
-21 TCAEWLNSQGAPL
+21 TCADWLAGQGAPL

-78 LAAPDQLSGD
+78 LATPDQLSGD

-99 LAEQSWVQP
+99 LADQSWIQP
-108 LKRSSPRD
+108 LKRHSPRD
-116 YRVALA
+116 YRVAVA

-128 HALARAAA
+128 QALARAAA

-141 QRPAFLDTARQR
+141 QRPAFLDSARQR

-176 ASDDRRPATDTLFA
+176 ASDERRPATDTLFA
-190 LRPSAWIWLRAGAPD
+190 LRPSAWIWLRVGGPD
-205 PLARTLLAQA
+205 PLSRTLLAQA
-215 GDLPTLCLN
+215 GDVPTLCLD
-224 ADLDLDQAWAGFT
+224 ADLDLDQAWSGFT
-237 PTARVEEA
+237 PLARIEEA

-286 ALLARQHVPVHD
+286 ALLARQQLPVHD

-338 AGWDVAGLESR
+338 KAWDLGDLEVR

-359 QLDTATLPPAVGAVW
+359 QLDAATLPPATGAAW

-384 AGGSRSLA
+384 AGGSRSLG
-392 GWLIALG
+392 GWLVAVG
-399 QALNGLAPLTEV
+399 QALNGLAPLAEV

-436 LAQTRLRPEEFLAW
+436 LAQTRLRPDEFLAW
-450 VDDTLEAAQFE
+450 VNDALEAAQFE
-461 PAEEAGATEVI
+461 PAEEAGAAEVI

-480 LRPFGAV
+480 LRPFGAI

-506 LADADATAL
+506 LADADAAAL

-531 AQQLRAPV
+531 AQLLRAPV
-539 LTLLRCAFAGA
+539 LTVLRCAFAGA

-560 RLAGAAAKAGQ
+560 RLAGAANKVGL
-571 TLPHWQDAR
+571 TLPRWADER
-580 ELHAP
+580 TP
-585 TAQPQPRAVAQVG
+585 TATPPRLQTRAAADVA

-608 AIDALRNC
+608 AIEALRNC

-627 LREADELEEEPDK
+627 LREADELEQELSK

-654 HESREGGDDDAA
+654 HEARGPDDDAA
-666 LRAAAEAELAL
+666 LRVAAEAELAL
-677 LDAVDFLPFSAAFE
+677 LDAADFLPFSSAFE

-696 YLAWLAEAEAG
+696 YLAWLAEAEAR
-707 GQRYTA
+707 GQRYA
-713 GEVDREARPFAAPL
+713 DGEVACEARPFTGAL
-727 DGLLLRGRID
+727 GGLVVKGRID
-737 RIDEAAAGQTW
+737 RIDDAQGVTW

-753 TGDPKTLKD
+753 TGDAKALKE
-762 KLAAPLEDTQL
+762 KVAARLEDTQL
-773 ATYALLSGAEVGLQ
+773 ATYALLSGAEPGLQ

-796 KGMALLPHENV
+796 KGIALLPHEDV
-807 SETARALQKGL
+807 SDTALALREGL
-818 QTDLLAVRDGAPL
+818 QADLTAMREGAPL
-831 PALGEGRLCD
+831 PALGEGKVCD
-841 LCEARGLCRRD
+841 YCEARGLCRKD
-852 DWAPT
+852 DWT
-857 PAGTQAAPRGGAAAL
+857 
-872 GSGPAGGDWSAA
+872 

>member
-1 MDLGL
+1 MNLGL
-6 TAGEDIEAFWRRVAG
+6 APGEDIEAFWRRVA
-21 TCAEWLNSQGAPL
+21 AVSADWLGARGAAV
-34 RDAVLLLPFAQQLA
+34 RDAVLLLPFAQQIA
-48 PARRAF
+48 PARRAW
-54 LARGGWMP
+54 LAQGGWQP

-99 LAEQSWVQP
+99 LAGQSWVQP

-128 HALARAAA
+128 QALARAAA
-136 QVPPE
+136 QVPPAE
-141 QRPAFLDTARQR
+141 RPTFLDAASQR
-153 LAALEA
+153 LAALDG

-176 ASDDRRPATDTLFA
+176 ASDDRRPATDMLFT
-190 LRPSAWIWLRAGAPD
+190 LRPSAWIWLRAGGPD
-205 PLARTLLAQA
+205 PLAEALLARDVPA
-215 GDLPTLCLN
+215 LCLD
-224 ADLDLDQAWAGFT
+224 AELDLDLAWTGFT

-245 VAPDFETLAEQ
+245 VAPDFEALAEQ

-261 IQHLNAGRRP
+261 VQHLNAGRRP

-286 ALLARQHVPVHD
+286 ALLGRQGVPVHD

-311 AVMALLR
+311 ALMALLR

-338 AGWDVAGLESR
+338 TGWDAEGLAVLESR
-349 CRRFGWRQAA
+349 CRRFGWRRAD
-359 QLDTATLPPAVGAVW
+359 QLDAATLPPTVGVLW

-384 AGGSRSLA
+384 AGGARSLG
-392 GWLIALG
+392 GWLAALG
-399 QALNGLAPLTEV
+399 QALNGLAPLANV
-411 EGGEALLETLWIS
+411 EGGEALLDTLWIS

-436 LAQTRLRPEEFLAW
+436 LAQTRLRPDEFLAW

-461 PAEEAGATEVI
+461 PAAEEGAAEVV

-480 LRPFGAV
+480 LRPFGAI

-492 DAATLGPV
+492 DAGTLGPV

-506 LADADATAL
+506 LADADAAAL

-521 ERREAEALGF
+521 ERRDAEALGF
-531 AQQLRAPV
+531 AQLLRAPV

-550 EPLPPSPLLE
+550 EPLPASPLLE
-560 RLAGAAAKAGQ
+560 RLAGAAARGGQALHGWRDDRESLTPAG
-571 TLPHWQDAR
+571 LPQRRAAADAR
-580 ELHAP
+580 
-585 TAQPQPRAVAQVG
+585 

-608 AIDALRNC
+608 AIEALRNC

-627 LREADELEEEPDK
+627 LREADELEQELSK

-654 HESREGGDDDAA
+654 HESRHGDDDAA

-677 LDAVDFLPFSAAFE
+677 LDAADFLPFSAAFE

-696 YLAWLAEAEAG
+696 YLAWLAETEAG
-707 GQRYTA
+707 GQRYAA
-713 GEVDREARPFAAPL
+713 GEVDRDCRPFAAPL
-727 DGLLLRGRID
+727 QAMVIKGRID
-737 RIDEAAAGQTW
+737 RIDESPGGDW

-753 TGDPKTLKD
+753 TGDAKALKD
-762 KLAAPLEDTQL
+762 KVAAKLEDTQL
-773 ATYALLSGAEVGLQ
+773 ATYALLTGAAPGLR
-787 AAYLVLDDG
+787 AGYLVLDDG
-796 KGMALLPHENV
+796 KGVALLPHEDV
-807 SETARALQKGL
+807 SDTALALRDGL
-818 QTDLLAVRDGAPL
+818 QADLMAIREGTPL
-831 PALGEGRLCD
+831 PALGEGKVCD
-841 LCEARGLCRRD
+841 YCEARGLCRKD
-852 DWAPT
+852 DWT
-857 PAGTQAAPRGGAAAL
+857 AA
-872 GSGPAGGDWSAA
+872 

>member
-1 MDLGL
+1 MQAISLGL
-6 TAGEDIEAFWRRVAG
+6 APGEDIEAFWRRVAAV
-21 TCAEWLNSQGAPL
+21 CADWLAGHGAPL

-67 HSLASALGPTA
+67 HSLASALGPSA
-78 LAAPDQLSGD
+78 LAAPGQLSGD

-99 LAEQSWVQP
+99 LADQSWIQP

-128 HALARAAA
+128 QALARAAA
-136 QVPPE
+136 QVAPD
-141 QRPAFLDTARQR
+141 QRAAFLDAARLR
-153 LAALEA
+153 LAALDA

-176 ASDDRRPATDTLFA
+176 ATDERRPATDTLFA
-190 LRPSAWIWLRAGAPD
+190 LRPGAWIWLRAGGPD
-205 PLARTLLAQA
+205 ALAEALLARA
-215 GDLPTLCLN
+215 GDIPALCLD

-237 PTARVEEA
+237 PAARVDEA
-245 VAPDFETLAEQ
+245 VAADFEALATQ
-256 TATAV
+256 AATAV

-286 ALLARQHVPVHD
+286 ALLARQGLPVHD

-325 VDDWLAWLKSALA
+325 LDDWLAWLKSALA
-338 AGWDVAGLESR
+338 ADWDVARLEAR
-349 CRRFGWRQAA
+349 CRRFGWRHAA
-359 QLDTATLPPAVGAVW
+359 QLDAATLPPAIGAVW
-374 QRARRQLEPL
+374 QQARRQLEPL
-384 AGGSRSLA
+384 AGGARSLG
-392 GWLIALG
+392 GWLAALG
-399 QALNGLAPLTEV
+399 QALSGLAPLAEV
-411 EGGEALLETLWIS
+411 EGGQALLEALWLS

-436 LAQTRLRPEEFLAW
+436 LAETRLRPEEFLAW
-450 VDDTLEAAQFE
+450 VDDTLESAQFE
-461 PAEEAGATEVI
+461 PVQEGAAAEVI

-480 LRPFGAV
+480 LRPFGAI

-500 NPQAGL
+500 KPQGGL
-506 LADADATAL
+506 LDDADAAAL

-521 ERREAEALGF
+521 QRRESEVLAF
-531 AQQLRAPV
+531 AQLLRAPV
-539 LTLLRCAFAGA
+539 LSLLRCGFAGA

-560 RLAGAAAKAGQ
+560 RLSGAAARAGLA
-571 TLPHWQDAR
+571 LPGWVDAR
-580 ELHAP
+580 EPADVQAQP
-585 TAQPQPRAVAQVG
+585 CERATAQAG

-608 AIDALRNC
+608 AIDALRSC

-627 LREADELEEEPDK
+627 LREADELEQETTK

-654 HESREGGDDDAA
+654 HECRDGDDECS
-666 LRAAAEAELAL
+666 LRAAAEAELAV
-677 LDAVDFLPFSAAFE
+677 LDAADFLPFSAAFE
-691 RLRPL
+691 RLRPR
-696 YLAWLAEAEAG
+696 YLAWLAQAEAG
-707 GQRYTA
+707 GQRFVA
-713 GEVDREARPFAAPL
+713 GELDRECQPFAAPL
-727 DGLLLRGRID
+727 EALVVKGRID
-737 RIDEAAAGQTW
+737 RIDESPTGTW

-753 TGDPKTLKD
+753 TGDARGLKD
-762 KLAAPLEDTQL
+762 KVEAKLEDTQL
-773 ATYALLSGAEVGLQ
+773 ATYALLSGADAGLQ

-796 KGMALLPHENV
+796 KGIALLPHEDV
-807 SETARALQKGL
+807 SSTALALRDGL
-818 QTDLLAVRDGAPL
+818 QADLTALHDGAAL
-831 PALGEGRLCD
+831 PALGEGRVCD
-841 LCEARGLCRRD
+841 YCEARGLCRRD
-852 DWAPT
+852 DW
-857 PAGTQAAPRGGAAAL
+857 
-872 GSGPAGGDWSAA
+872 SAA

>member
-1 MDLGL
+1 LQEQQALSLGL
-6 TAGEDIEAFWRRVAG
+6 APGEDIEAFWRRVAG
-21 TCAEWLNSQGAPL
+21 TCADWLARQGAPL

-48 PARRAF
+48 PARHAF

-99 LAEQSWVQP
+99 LAGQSWVQP

-128 HALARAAA
+128 QALARAAA
-136 QVPPE
+136 QVPPQE
-141 QRPAFLDTARQR
+141 RPAFLDAARQR

-176 ASDDRRPATDTLFA
+176 ASDERRPATDTLFS

-205 PLARTLLAQA
+205 PLARTLLSQA
-215 GDLPTLCLN
+215 GDVPALCLD

-245 VAPDFETLAEQ
+245 VAPDFETLAGQ
-256 TATAV
+256 AATAV

-286 ALLARQHVPVHD
+286 ALLARQGLPVHD

-338 AGWDVAGLESR
+338 TGWDVQGLESR

-359 QLDTATLPPAVGAVW
+359 QLDAATLPPAEGAVW
-374 QRARRQLEPL
+374 QWARRQLEPL
-384 AGGSRSLA
+384 AGGPRSLG
-392 GWLIALG
+392 GWLVALG
-399 QALNGLAPLTEV
+399 QALKGLAPLTEV

-461 PAEEAGATEVI
+461 PSQEAGAAEVI

-506 LADADATAL
+506 LADADAAAL

-521 ERREAEALGF
+521 ERREAEASGL
-531 AQQLRAPV
+531 AQLLRVPV
-539 LTLLRCAFAGA
+539 LTLLRCEFADA

-560 RLAGAAAKAGQ
+560 RLAGAAARAGLA
-571 TLPHWQDAR
+571 LPSWVDER
-580 ELHAP
+580 AP
-585 TAQPQPRAVAQVG
+585 VATAPQPQARATADAG

-627 LREADELEEEPDK
+627 LREADELEQETTK

-654 HESREGGDDDAA
+654 HEARDGDDEAA
-666 LRAAAEAELAL
+666 LRAAAETELAL

-696 YLAWLAEAEAG
+696 YLAWLAEAEAS
-707 GQRYTA
+707 GQRYAA

-727 DGLLLRGRID
+727 DGLVVKGRID
-737 RIDEAAAGQTW
+737 RIDEAAGQTW

-753 TGDPKTLKD
+753 TGDAKALKD
-762 KLAAPLEDTQL
+762 KVAAKLEDTQL
-773 ATYALLSGAEVGLQ
+773 ATYALLSGAEPGLQ

-796 KGMALLPHENV
+796 KGIALLPHEEV
-807 SETARALQKGL
+807 SATALALRDGL
-818 QTDLLAVRDGAPL
+818 QDDLAAMRSGAPL
-831 PALGEGRLCD
+831 PALGEGRVCD
-841 LCEARGLCRRD
+841 YCEARGLCRKD
-852 DWAPT
+852 DWT
-857 PAGTQAAPRGGAAAL
+857 
-872 GSGPAGGDWSAA
+872 